1 MAPSKKRSSLVGSW
15 RLACLEEPGADGRM
29 RRSDCSG
36 LLVLTNDGRISV
48 HIMYWETPP
57 GSDTDPVQYAQNG
70 YIASYG
76 VYEID
81 ERARTL
87 THRVDGALV
96 RSLIGRRLSRTYE
109 LRGDQLIL
117 RPTDPAEHWT
127 ITWER
132 C

>member
-1 MAPSKKRSSLVGSW
+1 VAPSKKRSSLVGSW

-36 LLVLTNDGRISV
+36 LLVLTSDGRISV
-48 HIMYWETPP
+48 HIMYWEPPP
-57 GSDTDPVQYAQNG
+57 GSDTDPVQYTQNG

-109 LRGDQLIL
+109 LTGDQLIL
-117 RPTDPAEHWT
+117 RPTDPAEQWT